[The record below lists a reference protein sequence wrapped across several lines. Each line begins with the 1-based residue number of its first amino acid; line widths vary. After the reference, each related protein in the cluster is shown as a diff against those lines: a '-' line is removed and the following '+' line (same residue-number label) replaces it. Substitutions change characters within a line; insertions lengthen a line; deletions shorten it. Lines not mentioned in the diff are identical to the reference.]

1 MKMKSIYLIL
11 LGLALAGSSVQGAD
25 LVTPGAGF
33 IFDMEALV
41 ALNDSYGYD
50 TLIKEATDANGD
62 GYIDYFIKDLIRV
75 SASDL
80 LSIYPGERLVFRP
93 VPASPSE
100 TLTPSLDVRGRL
112 MAEGE
117 MEGDIVFTSLAAY
130 LAPDATSITPTLPFA
145 NEYSPAN
152 LSVESEGFDTSLL
165 TDDMMVYQG
174 VLGITVATG
183 AAPGQWDSIGFVNP
197 TGKSVLRYVTIEYA
211 DIGVN
216 CQSVASGRLDI
227 ERCTIHDNYTGV
239 FLSNSTPRIVENY
252 HISQN
257 HLLYDT
263 GGRAI
268 RQTGTGIYIS
278 GLSQPLIRENVFEG
292 NEGNSITIS
301 GTLVGTL
308 PKLGNILNTENG
320 TNLGLNTFRIAYE
333 LNSKG
338 KLVPIG
344 QNHIFNETPNT
355 IYAQHNAWGE
365 TDPSLIDSEW
375 LYDDD
380 ESPNSGKV
388 IFSPYAYRVRTGLE
402 SGSWADYR

>member
-1 MKMKSIYLIL
+1 MKIKCILLIL
-11 LGLALAGSSVQGAD
+11 LGLALAGSHVQGAD

-33 IFDMEALV
+33 IFDMESLV

-50 TLIKEATDANGD
+50 TLIKEATDTLGD
-62 GYIDYFIKDLIRV
+62 GYIDYFVKDLIQI
-75 SASDL
+75 SATDL
-80 LSIYPGERLVFRP
+80 LTIKPGERLVFRP
-93 VPASPSE
+93 VPVGVSG
-100 TLTPSLDVRGRL
+100 LTPSVNVRGRL
-112 MAEGE
+112 MALGE
-117 MEGDIVFTSLAAY
+117 AEGDIVFTSLAAY
-130 LAPDATSITPTLPFA
+130 LAADATGITPTLPFS
-145 NEYSPAN
+145 NDYSPAS
-152 LSVESEGFDTSLL
+152 LAAES
-165 TDDMMVYQG
+165 
-174 VLGITVATG
+174 TG

-216 CQSVASGRLDI
+216 CQNVASGRLDI
-227 ERCTIHDNYTGV
+227 ERCTIHDNYTGL

-252 HISQN
+252 HISQH
-257 HLLYDT
+257 HLLYDNA
-263 GGRAI
+263 GRAI

-320 TNLGLNTFRIAYE
+320 TNLGLNIFRIAYKT
-333 LNSKG
+333 NSKG

-355 IYAQHNAWGE
+355 IYAQNNAWGFN
-365 TDPSLIDSEW
+365 DSSRLDAEW

-380 ESPNSGKV
+380 ESPNSGKI
-388 IFSPYAYRVRTGLE
+388 IFTPYQETVTGLE
-402 SGSWADYR
+402 SGSWGDYR